1 MQFTS
6 TKNNSRQRTEQTLI
20 RANKKQIH
28 ANKNPVLH
36 LQFTSTKP
44 NSPQHK
50 WSLTIIWNLRESK
63 LYVFM
68 IKMSDN
74 RQCRSSGRIW
84 KNLCPNFG
92 RAIYSCGL
100 AVR

>member
-63 LYVFM
+63 LYVF
-68 IKMSDN
+68 IDQN
-74 RQCRSSGRIW
+74 VRQSPMPLVW
-84 KNLCPNFG
+84 KNLEKFVFKF
-92 RAIYSCGL
+92 RKSYI
-100 AVR
+100 